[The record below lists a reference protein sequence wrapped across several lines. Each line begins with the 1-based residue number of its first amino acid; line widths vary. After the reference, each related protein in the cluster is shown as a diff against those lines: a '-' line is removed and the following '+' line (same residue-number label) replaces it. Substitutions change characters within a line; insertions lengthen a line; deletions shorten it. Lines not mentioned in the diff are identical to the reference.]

1 MIAEHPKVAGLW
13 IGGALSWLEQLC
25 LKSFVEMGHPTAL
38 YTYEEVTGVPDGVEI
53 LSGQDILPDPDVYK
67 HERSGS
73 VALFS
78 DIFRF
83 HMIAKAPGT
92 IWIDTDIYCWKPM
105 VLDGD
110 HYFGWESNRQMNGA
124 VLGLP
129 GDSEMLRLML
139 DFTSDPYNIPDF
151 YGEKVAANYRARA
164 EAGDPV
170 HAGEMPWGVWGPHC
184 VSWAARKSGEV
195 KFAQDR
201 TVFYPVPFPDR
212 NIFFRRL
219 ALAMRHADESTLT
232 FHLWGRIKRMSG
244 RRYEGST
251 PDRSFLKYLLDKH
264 EIDPTAAPI
273 TSHGKFDFVAEDEAL
288 EDAAEE

>member
-1 MIAEHPKVAGLW
+1 MAELPKVAGLW

-25 LKSFVEMGHPTAL
+25 LKSFVDMGHPTAL
-38 YTYEEVTGVPDGVEI
+38 YTYGEVTGVPDGVEV

-92 IWIDTDIYCWKPM
+92 IWIDTDIYCWKPV

-110 HYFGWESNRQMNGA
+110 HYFGWESARQMNGA

-129 GDSEMLRLML
+129 ADSEMLRLML
-139 DFTSDPYNIPDF
+139 DFTSDPYNIPEF
-151 YGEKVAANYRARA
+151 YNPTMTADYRAKA
-164 EAGDPV
+164 DAGTPV

-184 VSWAARKSGEV
+184 VTWAAKKSGEV
-195 KFAQDR
+195 KHAQP
-201 TVFYPVPFPDR
+201 TSVFYPVPFPDR
-212 NIFFRRL
+212 NIFFRRP
-219 ALAMRHADESTLT
+219 ALSMRFSEENTLT
-232 FHLWGRIKRMSG
+232 YHLWGRIKRMAG
-244 RRYEGST
+244 RRYEGSA
-251 PDRSFLKYLLDKH
+251 PDRSFLKHLLDKH
-264 EIDPTAAPI
+264 EVDPTAARI
-273 TSHGKFDFVAEDEAL
+273 TSHGKFDFTAEDEPENEAG
-288 EDAAEE
+288 A